1 METSRTEAHPQHRVN
16 HSFFFLSITL
26 ANHWTDFDTSTLLL
40 SLCVS
45 SQAEHQNP
53 QGPECSVAHWPS
65 SHPHPLPGLQPLM
78 THFSQPHPWKTPRG
92 IDMRDKSKR
101 AGAKSLTAFDWI
113 SVSPGWNV
121 RCKGGRCS
129 CIDSAS
135 GLRDN
140 NTHSLANRL
149 TLSPEESWVSWGGEW
164 ETSNKQPQP
173 LRLHGPTQ
181 LDPALCRVPLHYYCT
196 TSWAFITSL
205 ILTQKLHFSGTLR
218 FLFFFFFCFFFST
231 CFCVPF
237 LDRNTNRF
245 TPQEYS
251 ASASMWLNQWVRS
264 EIVEF

>member
-1 METSRTEAHPQHRVN
+1 MLCRPLAQ
-16 HSFFFLSITL
+16 LS
-26 ANHWTDFDTSTLLL
+26 
-40 SLCVS
+40 
-45 SQAEHQNP
+45 
-53 QGPECSVAHWPS
+53 PS
-65 SHPHPLPGLQPLM
+65 STAGASTFDDPLLPAPSLK
-78 THFSQPHPWKTPRG
+78 KTPRG
-92 IDMRDKSKR
+92 IDIRDKSKR

-181 LDPALCRVPLHYYCT
+181 LDPALCRVPSHYYCT

-218 FLFFFFFCFFFST
+218 FCFFVFPFFFFHLFLCSFFGQEHKQIYTTGVFCLCLNVVKSVSQKWDCRVLTLLF
-231 CFCVPF
+231 PGMK
-237 LDRNTNRF
+237 
-245 TPQEYS
+245 
-251 ASASMWLNQWVRS
+251 ASAAGKGIEARLPVVW
-264 EIVEF
+264 FPA

>member
-1 METSRTEAHPQHRVN
+1 MSHHRQSIKTHKAQSALSPTGPALTLIHCRGFNLWWPTSP
-16 HSFFFLSITL
+16 
-26 ANHWTDFDTSTLLL
+26 
-40 SLCVS
+40 
-45 SQAEHQNP
+45 
-53 QGPECSVAHWPS
+53 GPILEKP
-65 SHPHPLPGLQPLM
+65 
-78 THFSQPHPWKTPRG
+78 PRG

-164 ETSNKQPQP
+164 ETSNRQPQP
-173 LRLHGPTQ
+173 LRLHSPTQ
-181 LDPALCRVPLHYYCT
+181 LDPALCRVPSHYYCT

-218 FLFFFFFCFFFST
+218 FLFFRFFF
-231 CFCVPF
+231 VF
-237 LDRNTNRF
+237 LFWTGTQTDLHHRSILPL
-245 TPQEYS
+245 PQCG
-251 ASASMWLNQWVRS
+251 
-264 EIVEF
+264 